1 MFVGGHSYVTL
12 CMMAMMYLCSIKWL
26 FDAFVAAISYY
37 YYFVLSILYVF
48 DIEGSVYVSADAII

>member
-1 MFVGGHSYVTL
+1 MT
-12 CMMAMMYLCSIKWL
+12 AMMYLCSIKSL
-26 FDAFVAAISYY
+26 FDVFVAAISYY

>member
-1 MFVGGHSYVTL
+1 
-12 CMMAMMYLCSIKWL
+12 MMAMMYLCSIKWL
-26 FDAFVAAISYY
+26 FDAFVAAISYYYYY